1 MAQLANIPDYT
12 VPPRADGVF
21 VSAIKANLFPSADVT
36 AGIGNGDYLD
46 LGGRSTV
53 RLTRTVSALATGPL
67 TVYLQHSDDA
77 SSWEDLGQFG
87 AMSSTGSDS
96 LSFGGC
102 KRYVRVRY
110 ALAAG
115 TATFAV
121 TGDAPGIG

>member
-1 MAQLANIPDYT
+1 MAQLANIPDYS

-21 VSAIKANLFPSADVT
+21 VSAIQANLYPSADVSSGT
-36 AGIGNGDYLD
+36 GNGDYLD

-53 RLTRTVSALATGPL
+53 RLTRTVSAIDTGTL

-77 SSWEDLGQFG
+77 SIWEDLGQFS
-87 AMSSTGSDS
+87 AMTATGSDS

-110 ALAAG
+110 ALSAG

-121 TGDAPGIG
+121 TGNAPGIG